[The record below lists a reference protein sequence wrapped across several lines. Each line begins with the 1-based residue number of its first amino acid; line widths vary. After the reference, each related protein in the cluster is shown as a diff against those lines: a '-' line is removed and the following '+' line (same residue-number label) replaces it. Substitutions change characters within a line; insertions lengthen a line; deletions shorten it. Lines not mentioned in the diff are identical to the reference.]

1 MKRYIYIA
9 AMAALAGLT
18 TLSSCEDFLDTE
30 NYTQKTPKNPPYFSL
45 KCLTYCAQFCS
56 FCLFQTTRCSNSVK
70 LSGQFLIYPGI
81 QGELTGEISRF

>member
-30 NYTQKTPKNPPYFSL
+30 NYTQKTTGNFP
-45 KCLTYCAQFCS
+45 
-56 FCLFQTTRCSNSVK
+56 TTSADIDMM
-70 LSGQFLIYPGI
+70 LAGIYSTLNHI
-81 QGELTGEISRF
+81 NRQHTVNI

>member
-30 NYTQKTPKNPPYFSL
+30 NYTQKTTGN
-45 KCLTYCAQFCS
+45 
-56 FCLFQTTRCSNSVK
+56 
-70 LSGQFLIYPGI
+70 FLCR
-81 QGELTGEISRF
+81 ISRASHRHFTFWRVAVLANLQIYVKSILQKFLLPPDTAAIKGK